1 MPQKMEVVLFVLVSN
16 FILKPCWF
24 LTNQFSHFLFFP
36 PAVRFHW
43 HACPSCLRN
52 LPSPAIY
59 LNVLFRWNF
68 YGVLRGTTVAKS
80 NQENLL
86 LLGVKFNSES
96 LPTLFFMMKHFGYYY
111 VFLQYKH
118 ANLCRADVMRAL
130 HQYPTLPADLQNF
143 SKWAFQ
149 FWKQF
154 LTVGDRF
161 FEKNFLC
168 MCNDELFL
176 NIFGF
181 NKVKKQVSSL
191 LITNEMYKYINNPWY
206 IVLISNFSIPSR
218 EESWTKNIIMYI
230 LSRWQVRHGLILLWY
245 KDWMNLTGKLRFI
258 DIGMSDCPHCCQW
271 TLIIMS

>member
-1 MPQKMEVVLFVLVSN
+1 MPQKMEVVLFVWVSN

-24 LTNQFSHFLFFP
+24 LTNQFSHFLFFS

-59 LNVLFRWNF
+59 LNVSFRWNF
-68 YGVLRGTTVAKS
+68 YDVLKGTTVAKS
-80 NQENLL
+80 NQENLH

-118 ANLCRADVMRAL
+118 ANFCRSDVMRAL
-130 HQYPTLPADLQNF
+130 HQYPTLRADLQNF

-154 LTVGDRF
+154 LTVGDRC
-161 FEKNFLC
+161 FETNFLC

-191 LITNEMYKYINNPWY
+191 LIKLTIGSYISGRSSRYEACGKFGEHERCVRDALGIAESNSSFLSALQTSCVLHISMNAQLMYEP
-206 IVLISNFSIPSR
+206 IVL
-218 EESWTKNIIMYI
+218 
-230 LSRWQVRHGLILLWY
+230 
-245 KDWMNLTGKLRFI
+245 
-258 DIGMSDCPHCCQW
+258 
-271 TLIIMS
+271 

>member
-1 MPQKMEVVLFVLVSN
+1 M
-16 FILKPCWF
+16 KPCWF

-59 LNVLFRWNF
+59 LNVLLRWNF
-68 YGVLRGTTVAKS
+68 YDVLKGTTVAKS

-96 LPTLFFMMKHFGYYY
+96 LPILFFMMKHFGYYY

-168 MCNDELFL
+168 MCNDELLL

-191 LITNEMYKYINNPWY
+191 LIKNEMYKYIKNPWY
-206 IVLISNFSIPSR
+206 IVLISNFSI
-218 EESWTKNIIMYI
+218 
-230 LSRWQVRHGLILLWY
+230 
-245 KDWMNLTGKLRFI
+245 
-258 DIGMSDCPHCCQW
+258 
-271 TLIIMS
+271 